1 MVDPIITV
9 AEARLIEQQ
18 LNKIV
23 RAKLTS
29 SDQKIIETVRGL
41 ARAELEDKLPSLNDA
56 IIAEIE
62 KIEDRLEADL
72 FNHNMKNYIIP
83 FKAIS
88 EKAIQKL
95 FKKDKKLKLPKLETI
110 DWQAI
115 SYLSWVDKGSN
126 RQYIVLEREG
136 QYTGLRGVADIQNP
150 IKGVCTICNEH
161 STVHLFTTTVKGNGD
176 NYTSYSNYICADA
189 NTCNQNISD
198 YSKLEDFVTRNLV

>member
-1 MVDPIITV
+1 MIDPIITV

-29 SDQKIIETVRGL
+29 SDQKIIATVRGL
-41 ARAELEDKLPSLNDA
+41 ALAELEDKLTNVNDA
-56 IIAEIE
+56 IIIEIE

-72 FNHNMKNYIIP
+72 FINSMKAYTIP
-83 FKAIS
+83 FKTIS

-95 FKKDKKLKLPKLETI
+95 FQKDKKLKLPKLEMI

-115 SYLSWVDKGSN
+115 SYLSWLDKGSN
-126 RQYIVLEREG
+126 RQYIVLESEG
-136 QYTGLRGVADIQNP
+136 QYTGLRGVADLQNP

-161 STVHLFTTTVKGNGD
+161 STVHMFTATVKGNGD

-189 NTCNQNISD
+189 NMCNQNISD

>member
-1 MVDPIITV
+1 MIDPIITV

-29 SDQKIIETVRGL
+29 SDQKIIATVRGL
-41 ARAELEDKLPSLNDA
+41 ALAELEDKLTNVNDA
-56 IIAEIE
+56 IITEIE

-72 FNHNMKNYIIP
+72 FINSMKAYTIP
-83 FKAIS
+83 FKTIS

-95 FKKDKKLKLPKLETI
+95 FKKDKKLKLPKLEMI

-115 SYLSWVDKGSN
+115 SYLSWLDKGSN
-126 RQYIVLEREG
+126 RQYIVLESEG
-136 QYTGLRGVADIQNP
+136 QYTGLRGVADLQNP

-161 STVHLFTTTVKGNGD
+161 STVHMFTATVKGNGD
-176 NYTSYSNYICADA
+176 NYTSYSNYICADT
-189 NTCNQNISD
+189 NMCNQNISD